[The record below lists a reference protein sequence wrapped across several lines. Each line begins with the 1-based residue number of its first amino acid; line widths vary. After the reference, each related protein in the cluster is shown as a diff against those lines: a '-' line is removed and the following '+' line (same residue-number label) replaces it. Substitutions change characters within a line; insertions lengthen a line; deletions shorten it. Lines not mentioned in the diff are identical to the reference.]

1 MQASG
6 FDEFQVVSSP
16 DCCDDCKAING
27 HHYPIPKLATGE
39 NAPPMHPN
47 CRCSIA
53 PYEARDEAGDDGF
66 DEAAFDEWSD
76 TYDEHGLSW
85 EDWKKRRDNPE
96 QGKDEEREK
105 SRDKDREY
113 AVNWEKVKSP
123 EYKQKFIKLVN
134 DEELADRLY
143 QKAIDILEHRSGTDF
158 EDIHLI
164 DSKSKKV
171 VASQTKTETVSVSDE
186 ADRHQ
191 HVIYND
197 EMKRAIKKA
206 EPKQLISIHNHP
218 ENYPPSGSDFASA
231 FRNGYGYGVIACHN
245 GDIYGYKVGKKE
257 FSARAFDLA
266 VEKNRLI
273 FGSID
278 KAYQV
283 TLDEFSENYG
293 LRWIKL

>member
-1 MQASG
+1 MPGNQRGAL
-6 FDEFQVVSSP
+6 P
-16 DCCDDCKAING
+16 L
-27 HHYPIPKLATGE
+27 PKLASGE
-39 NAPPMHPN
+39 NAPPMYPN

-53 PYEARDEAGDDGF
+53 PYEARDEDSDKDF

-123 EYKQKFIKLVN
+123 EYKQKFIELVN

-164 DSKSKKV
+164 DSKSK
-171 VASQTKTETVSVSDE
+171 
-186 ADRHQ
+186 
-191 HVIYND
+191 
-197 EMKRAIKKA
+197 
-206 EPKQLISIHNHP
+206 
-218 ENYPPSGSDFASA
+218 
-231 FRNGYGYGVIACHN
+231 
-245 GDIYGYKVGKKE
+245 
-257 FSARAFDLA
+257 
-266 VEKNRLI
+266 RL
-273 FGSID
+273 
-278 KAYQV
+278 
-283 TLDEFSENYG
+283 
-293 LRWIKL
+293 